1 MCENC
6 AGGSGIEQQI
16 AYLERVI
23 RDQERLKADSGQ
35 TSSDRDLVIR
45 QAREALE
52 GLRAGLSESH

>member
-23 RDQERLKADSGQ
+23 KDQERLKAGSMKTTDH
-35 TSSDRDLVIR
+35 DRVI
-45 QAREALE
+45 QKAREALE
-52 GLRAGLSESH
+52 GLRRSLTESH